1 MTTTAL
7 DDVDLLSPEATED
20 PYATMQALRDTAP
33 AVWSDRHQAW
43 IVARYTDVESA
54 LTDRRLSSDRV
65 APVLARARAEDAP
78 GEESSASRI
87 LEILKSW
94 MVVSDPP
101 AHTRLRKLAAGAFK
115 GQRISLMG
123 EAIQARVDQILDDFI
138 ASGERDLIHHVAY
151 PLPAAVIAEMMG
163 VPLEDQDRFRAWSDE
178 LALVAFG
185 AGGAARGDR
194 HERALRGIEEMFAY
208 LQGLVDAAR
217 AEPGEDM
224 ISALA
229 APVED
234 GDRLDDQEL
243 LSMLALLLFAGHET
257 TINATANGV
266 LALLRNPEQMEAMRE
281 DPDMAAKAVEELLRI
296 DGPIK
301 VLVRWVLED
310 IELDGVTVPAG
321 DRIFLA
327 LAGANHDPDY
337 FDDAGSLDITRH
349 PNRHVAFGRGIHAC
363 IGAQLARLEMR
374 HMLQSIVERLPG
386 LRLADDATL
395 EYVPSLA
402 SRALKSLPVAHDAVP
417 AS

>member
-1 MTTTAL
+1 MVTTAL

-20 PYATMQALRDTAP
+20 PYAVFAALRESAP
-33 AVWSDRHQAW
+33 AVWSARHQSW
-43 IVARYTDVESA
+43 VVSRFSDVESA
-54 LTDRRLSSDRV
+54 LTDRGLSSDRV
-65 APVLARARAEDAP
+65 KPVLARARAEDAP
-78 GEESSASRI
+78 GSESSASRI

-101 AHTRLRKLAAGAFK
+101 EHTRLRKLASGAFK
-115 GQRISLMG
+115 GQRISSMG
-123 EAIQARVDQILDDFI
+123 EHIQGRVDGILDDFI

-151 PLPAAVIAEMMG
+151 PLPASIIAEMMG
-163 VPLEDQDRFRAWSDE
+163 VPIEDQDRFRAWSDE

-185 AGGAARGDR
+185 AGGEARDER

-217 AEPGEDM
+217 VEPGDDM
-224 ISALA
+224 ISTLA

-234 GDRLDDQEL
+234 GDRLEDDEL

-266 LALLRNPEQMEAMRE
+266 LALLRNPDDLASLRE
-281 DPDMAAKAVEELLRI
+281 DPDQVQKVVEELLRI

-301 VLVRWVLED
+301 LLVRWAVED
-310 IELDGVTVPAG
+310 VEVGDMIVPSG
-321 DRIFLA
+321 DRVFLA

-337 FDDAGSLDITRH
+337 FEGAGRLDITRH

-374 HMLQSIVERLPG
+374 HMVGSIVQRLPG
-386 LRLADDATL
+386 LRLAEDAEL
-395 EYVPSLA
+395 SYVPSLA
-402 SRALKSLPVAHDAVP
+402 ARALRALPVIHDT
-417 AS
+417 

>member
-1 MTTTAL
+1 MATTAL
-7 DDVDLLSPEATED
+7 DDVDLLSPAATAD
-20 PYATMQALRDTAP
+20 PYAVMAALRDTAP
-33 AVWSDRHQAW
+33 AVWSERHQAW
-43 IVARYTDVESA
+43 VVARYADVESA

-65 APVLARARAEDAP
+65 SPVLARSRAEDTP

-87 LEILKSW
+87 LDIIKDW

-123 EAIQARVDQILDDFI
+123 EAIQTRCDAIIDGFI

-163 VPLEDQDRFRAWSDE
+163 VPLEDQDAFRAWSDE

-185 AGGAARGDR
+185 AGGSARGER

-208 LQGLVDAAR
+208 LQTLVDAAR
-217 AEPGEDM
+217 ANPGEDM

-266 LALLRNPEQMEAMRE
+266 LALLRNPDQLEMLRE
-281 DPDMAAKAVEELLRI
+281 DPDLANKAVEEVLRI

-301 VLVRWVLED
+301 VLVRWVTED
-310 IELDGVTVPAG
+310 MDLDGVTVPAG
-321 DRIFLA
+321 DRMFLA

-337 FDDAGSLDITRH
+337 FDDAATVDITRH

-374 HMLQSIVERLPG
+374 HMIATIVRRLPG
-386 LRLADDATL
+386 LRLADGATL
-395 EYVPSLA
+395 SHTPSLA
-402 SRALKSLPVAHDAVP
+402 SRALTELPVAHDA
-417 AS
+417 

>member
-1 MTTTAL
+1 MSTTTL
-7 DDVDLLSPEATED
+7 DDVDLLSPAATAD
-20 PYATMQALRDTAP
+20 PYAVMAALREAAP
-33 AVWSDRHQAW
+33 AVWSQRHQAW
-43 IVARYTDVESA
+43 VIARYTDVESA
-54 LTDRRLSSDRV
+54 LTDKRLSSDRV
-65 APVLARARAEDAP
+65 SKVLERSRAEDAP
-78 GEESSASRI
+78 GTESSASQI
-87 LEILKSW
+87 LGLMKSW

-123 EAIQARVDQILDDFI
+123 EAIQTRCDAIIDEFI

-185 AGGAARGDR
+185 AGGSARDDR
-194 HERALRGIEEMFAY
+194 HDRALRGLEEMFAY

-217 AEPGEDM
+217 ATPGEDM

-266 LALLRNPEQMEAMRE
+266 LALLRHPDQMAMVRE
-281 DPDMAAKAVEELLRI
+281 DPDIANKAVEEVLRL

-301 VLVRWVLED
+301 VLVRWVTED
-310 IELDGVTVPAG
+310 LELDGVTVPAG
-321 DRIFLA
+321 DRAFLA

-337 FDDAGSLDITRH
+337 FPDAHTLDVTRH

-374 HMLQSIVERLPG
+374 HMIATITQRLPG
-386 LRLADDATL
+386 LRLADESALSHT
-395 EYVPSLA
+395 PSLA
-402 SRALKSLPVAHDAVP
+402 SRALKDLPVLHDA
-417 AS
+417 